1 MRKGFIKCQADISTY
16 VSKKL
21 SDVSDTDE
29 SEFCTMYSSW
39 FIAKKSV
46 LLGRVVGTLLSE
58 NLIPSCYK
66 DAIIKA
72 KEVASND

>member
-1 MRKGFIKCQADISTY
+1 
-16 VSKKL
+16 
-21 SDVSDTDE
+21 
-29 SEFCTMYSSW
+29 MYSSW

-72 KEVASND
+72 KEVASNV

>member
-1 MRKGFIKCQADISTY
+1 MFQ
-16 VSKKL
+16 KKL
-21 SDVSDTDE
+21 SDVLDTNE

-46 LLGRVVGTLLSE
+46 LLGRIVGASLSAE
-58 NLIPSCYK
+58 LIPNCYK